1 MSEKELL
8 KDSGRIPHTSGAS
21 LEVGPVVSAAHLAAG
36 ELPALSEI
44 EFAVT
49 MMVNAYQ
56 RWMVRCMAASGG
68 EGLSALETQVL
79 HSVNHR
85 GREKSL
91 ADLCLV
97 LNIED
102 THTVSYALKK
112 LEKAQLIISGKRGKE
127 KTVSITEEGIK
138 ICDQYRC
145 LREALLVRPI
155 KELGL
160 DEVELSRL
168 ASVLRSV
175 SGHYD
180 QAARAAAAM

>member
-1 MSEKELL
+1 MSDTFERKNTHGL
-8 KDSGRIPHTSGAS
+8 G
-21 LEVGPVVSAAHLAAG
+21 VGPVVSSSHLASG
-36 ELPALSEI
+36 ELPALSEV
-44 EFAVT
+44 EFAMT
-49 MMVNAYQ
+49 MMVNAYH
-56 RWMVRCMAASGG
+56 RWMVRCMAAAGQ
-68 EGLSALETQVL
+68 EGLSPLETLVL

-85 GREKSL
+85 ERSKTL

-112 LEKAQLIISGKRGKE
+112 LEKAGLVQSGKRGKE
-127 KTVSITEEGIK
+127 KIAEITQEGRAL
-138 ICDQYRC
+138 CDSYKQ
-145 LREALLVRPI
+145 LRDALLVKPV

-160 DEVELSRL
+160 DEAELSRL

-180 QAARAAAAM
+180 QAARSAAAM

>member
-1 MSEKELL
+1 MSDAVEQKNAEGL
-8 KDSGRIPHTSGAS
+8 G
-21 LEVGPVVSAAHLAAG
+21 VGPVVSSSHLASG
-36 ELPALSEI
+36 ELPALSEV

-49 MMVNAYQ
+49 MMVNAYH
-56 RWMVRCMAASGG
+56 RWMVRCMAAAGQ
-68 EGLSALETQVL
+68 EGLSPLETLVL

-85 GREKSL
+85 ERSKTL

-112 LEKAQLIISGKRGKE
+112 LEKAGLIQSGKRGKE
-127 KTVSITEEGIK
+127 KTAEITDAGRDL
-138 ICDQYRC
+138 CDAYKQ
-145 LREALLVRPI
+145 LRDALLVKPV

-160 DEVELSRL
+160 DEAELSRL

-180 QAARAAAAM
+180 QAARSAAAM

>member
-1 MSEKELL
+1 MSDAVKPKTAGGL
-8 KDSGRIPHTSGAS
+8 G
-21 LEVGPVVSAAHLAAG
+21 VGPVVSSSQLASG
-36 ELPALSEI
+36 ELPALSEV

-49 MMVNAYQ
+49 MMVNAYH
-56 RWMVRCMAASGG
+56 RWMVRCMAAAGQ
-68 EGLSALETQVL
+68 EGLSPLETLVL

-85 GREKSL
+85 ERSKTL

-112 LEKAQLIISGKRGKE
+112 LEKAGLIQAGKRGKE
-127 KTVSITEEGIK
+127 KTAEITDAGRELCEAYK
-138 ICDQYRC
+138 Q
-145 LREALLVRPI
+145 LRDALLVKPV
-155 KELGL
+155 KELGQ
-160 DEVELSRL
+160 DEGELSRL

-180 QAARAAAAM
+180 QAARSAAAM

>member
-1 MSEKELL
+1 MSDTVNH
-8 KDSGRIPHTSGAS
+8 KDIAALG
-21 LEVGPVVSAAHLAAG
+21 VGPVVSSSLLASG

-49 MMVNAYQ
+49 MMVNAYH
-56 RWMVRCMAASGG
+56 RWMVRCMAAAGQ
-68 EGLSALETQVL
+68 EGLSSLETLVL

-85 GREKSL
+85 ERPKTQ

-112 LEKAQLIISGKRGKE
+112 LEKAGLIQSGKRGKE
-127 KTVSITEEGIK
+127 KTAEITEAGHDLCIAYK
-138 ICDQYRC
+138 Q
-145 LREALLVRPI
+145 LRDALLVKPV

-168 ASVLRSV
+168 ASILRSV

-180 QAARAAAAM
+180 QAARSAAAM

>member
-1 MSEKELL
+1 MSDAVDQKSAAKL
-8 KDSGRIPHTSGAS
+8 G
-21 LEVGPVVSAAHLAAG
+21 VGPVVSSLHLASG
-36 ELPALSEI
+36 ELPALSEV

-49 MMVNAYQ
+49 MMVNAYH
-56 RWMVRCMAASGG
+56 RWMVRCMAAAGQ
-68 EGLSALETQVL
+68 EGLSPLETLVL

-85 GREKSL
+85 ERSKTL

-112 LEKAQLIISGKRGKE
+112 LEKAGLIQAGKRGKE
-127 KTVSITEEGIK
+127 KIAEITDAGRELCEAYK
-138 ICDQYRC
+138 Q
-145 LREALLVRPI
+145 LRDALLVKPV
-155 KELGL
+155 KELGQ
-160 DEVELSRL
+160 DEAELSRL

-180 QAARAAAAM
+180 QAARSAAAM

>member
-1 MSEKELL
+1 MTDGSKSAERP
-8 KDSGRIPHTSGAS
+8 G
-21 LEVGPVVSAAHLAAG
+21 VGPVVSSAHLAEG
-36 ELPALSEI
+36 DLPALSEV

-49 MMVNAYQ
+49 MMVNAYH
-56 RWMVRCMAASGG
+56 RWMVRCMAAAGQ
-68 EGLSALETQVL
+68 EGISALETLVL

-85 GREKSL
+85 GRAKTL

-112 LEKAQLIISGKRGKE
+112 LEKAGLVRSGKRGKE
-127 KTVSITEEGIK
+127 KTAEITEAGEALCASYK
-138 ICDQYRC
+138 E
-145 LREALLVRPI
+145 LRDALLVSPV

-160 DEVELSRL
+160 DESELSRL
-168 ASVLRSV
+168 AATLRSV

-180 QAARAAAAM
+180 QAARSAAAM